1 MKRSAGILPY
11 RLKDGKLQVFLGHL
25 GGPFWAKKRRSW
37 GIIKGEIEGNESPLQ
52 AAKREFLEETGQ
64 QVEGEFIDLAE
75 VCAKSKCN
83 HIFAIEADLPEK
95 AHSNEVRMHLGEKEL
110 TFPEIDRVR
119 WMDLDEARERIIAS
133 QIPFLERLVRIV
145 ETRNRS

>member
-11 RLKDGKLQVFLGHL
+11 RFRDGKLQVFLGHL
-25 GGPFWAKKRRSW
+25 GGPFWARKRRSW
-37 GIIKGEIEGNESPLQ
+37 GIIKGEIEENESPLQ

-64 QVEGEFIDLAE
+64 QVEGELIDLGE
-75 VCAKSKCN
+75 VCTKSKCN

-95 AHSNEVRMHLGEKEL
+95 VHSNKVRMHLGEKEL

-133 QIPFLERLVRIV
+133 QIPFLERLVQV
-145 ETRNRS
+145 VQASERS